1 MDVAIAAQTVFH
13 AGHAGDEI
21 EAYLARPTEQ
31 SRRGGMVFIHHLPG
45 YDRETKEFVRRA
57 ADAGYDAICPHLYS
71 RVGRDVSYDDAAAQ
85 VRADGGVPDEQ
96 VIGDVRG
103 AVDHLRGL
111 DTSNGRVAVIGHCS
125 GGRHTFLAAATLPID
140 AAIVCYGGL
149 IVGETPPQLPTMV
162 PLVDRAPDVRCPVL
176 GLFGNDDQFPTPAQV
191 DEIDKALTEAGK
203 DHEFHRYDGA
213 SHAFFSP
220 DRTAYRVDAALDGWE
235 RIWAFV
241 GTHLKGRAG
250 CAATSPRPC
259 PSPAARR
266 GRSAGSASPTPA
278 CTSTTLS
285 TRRPTTR

>member
-13 AGHAGDEI
+13 AGLSGDEI

-31 SRRGGMVFIHHLPG
+31 TPRGGMVFIHHLPG

-57 ADAGYDAICPHLYS
+57 ADAGYDAICPNLYS

-125 GGRHTFLAAATLPID
+125 GGRHTFLTAAALPVD
-140 AAIVCYGGL
+140 AAIVCYGGM
-149 IVGETPPQLPTMV
+149 IAGDGPPPQLPTMV
-162 PLVDRAPDVRCPVL
+162 PLLDRAPDIGCPVL
-176 GLFGNDDQFPTPAQV
+176 GLFGNEDQFPTPAQV
-191 DEIDKALTEAGK
+191 DEIDKALTDAGK
-203 DHEFHRYDGA
+203 EHEFHRYDGA
-213 SHAFFSP
+213 GHAFFGP
-220 DRTAYRVDAALDGWE
+220 DRPAYRVEAALDGWD

-241 GTHLKGRAG
+241 GTHLKG
-250 CAATSPRPC
+250 
-259 PSPAARR
+259 
-266 GRSAGSASPTPA
+266 
-278 CTSTTLS
+278 
-285 TRRPTTR
+285 